1 VDKLDK
7 TASDLKKFIRDVPD
21 FPKKGILFRDITPL
35 LAHKPAFAKVI
46 DTLTKMYKPKGVT
59 KVVAIESRGFI
70 FGAPVAL
77 NLGAGFVPCRKKG
90 KLPYKTYAME
100 YALEYGTDTVEIHQ
114 DAIRP
119 GDKVL
124 LVDDLIATGGT
135 ALATLDLV
143 KRIGGDIVGAAF
155 VIELEFLRGREKL
168 AEYPTFSLIKY

>member
-1 VDKLDK
+1 L
-7 TASDLKKFIRDVPD
+7 DLKKFIRDIPD
-21 FPKKGILFRDITPL
+21 FPRKGIVFRDITPL
-35 LAHKPAFAKVI
+35 LAHKPAFEQVI
-46 DTLTKMYKPKGVT
+46 DAFTDLYNASGVT

-77 NLGAGFVPCRKKG
+77 SLGAGFVPCRKKG
-90 KLPYKTYAME
+90 KLPFKTYAME

-114 DAIRP
+114 DAIEP

-143 KRIGGDIVGAAF
+143 KRIGGDIVAAAF
-155 VIELEFLRGREKL
+155 LIELEYLRGRERL
-168 AEYPTFSLIKY
+168 ADYPTFSLIKY